1 MGRCLLVAMIDKIG
15 KMPGHNSRRRKE
27 NEKAI
32 RRNRYRE
39 RFSPYDDPG

>member
-1 MGRCLLVAMIDKIG
+1 MEINREKLSKKEIG
-15 KMPGHNSRRRKE
+15 GEE

-39 RFSPYDDPG
+39 RFSPYDYPG